1 MEKRQGHIPYEQ
13 SKSCNRRRNL
23 LLCSL
28 VFLCVI
34 PFYLSPSLR
43 SRAGH
48 CLKSSTSGRLYRS
61 DPEKW
66 CPLPNITSPAED
78 DGLKSSEHFMDS
90 REFQL
95 AVERLSA
102 AVRVPTES
110 FDDNG
115 DVDEDPRWA
124 TFDDLHYVLEKLFP
138 LVHSQLELRK
148 VNRYGLQ
155 YTFRGTDP
163 SLKPILLTGHQDVV
177 PAGTASRWTYP
188 PFEGHFDGTFVWG
201 RGAADCKS
209 VVIGILST
217 IEDLLSQSFVPH
229 RTIVLAFGFDEETGG
244 LRGAASLNESLI
256 QEWGSDSF
264 LFILDEGGMGIQN
277 QGDDIIYAYPSVGEK
292 GYYDIQ
298 LTLEVNGGH
307 SSRPPKHTGIGIM
320 ADAIVALES
329 NPYSPQ
335 LTQSNPFRRV
345 LECRTRY
352 SPDDVQPW
360 LRDELLS
367 GNEKEIAQKI
377 ADEGTD
383 DQWLL
388 KTSQAIDVITG
399 GVKVNALPENI
410 ELQVNHR
417 VALHDSADYINQHIQ
432 QVLTPVA
439 QKYGFRLEG
448 FNTSISQDPILDSA
462 SSSILRARSLQII
475 YPSPTAPTDNR
486 VWSIFSG
493 TIRHVFETT
502 ESAHGKTVVPVG
514 NIMTG
519 NSDTVNYWDLTKNI
533 YRFTPSRNGTRLNQ
547 HGIDERM
554 GITAHLE
561 GMRLYYDL
569 IRNFDSWK
577 DE

>member
-1 MEKRQGHIPYEQ
+1 MEKHQGNTPYEHR
-13 SKSCNRRRNL
+13 KPCNKRRNL

-28 VFLCVI
+28 VFIYLI
-34 PFYLSPSLR
+34 PLYFSPSLY

-48 CLKSSTSGRLYRS
+48 CLKSSSGSRVYHK
-61 DPEKW
+61 DPENW
-66 CPLPNITSPAED
+66 CPLPNVTFPGD
-78 DGLKSSEHFMDS
+78 DGLKASEHFMES

-102 AVRVPTES
+102 VVRVPTES

-124 TFDDLHYVLEKLFP
+124 TFQDLHQVLEQLFP

-177 PAGTASRWTYP
+177 PSGTASRWTYP
-188 PFEGHFDGTFVWG
+188 PFDGHFDGTFVWG

-217 IEDLLSQSFVPH
+217 IEDLLAQSFVPH

-277 QGDDIIYAYPSVGEK
+277 QGGDIIYAYPSVGEK

-307 SSRPPKHTGIGIM
+307 SSRPPRHTGIGIM
-320 ADAIVALES
+320 ADAIVALERD
-329 NPYSPQ
+329 PYTPR

-345 LECRTRY
+345 LECRTKY
-352 SPDDVQPW
+352 SPDNVQPW

-367 GNEKEIAQKI
+367 GNEKEIAEKI
-377 ADEGTD
+377 AAEGTD

-388 KTSQAIDVITG
+388 QTSQAIDMITG

-417 VALHDSADYINQHIQ
+417 VALHDSTDYINKHIQ
-432 QVLTPVA
+432 KVLAPVA
-439 QKYGFRLEG
+439 QKYGFQFEG
-448 FNTSISQDPILDSA
+448 FNTSVSDSSLDPA

-475 YPSPTAPTDNR
+475 HPSPTAPTDNG
-486 VWSIFSG
+486 VWEVFSG

-502 ESAHGKTVVPVG
+502 QSAQGKTVVPVG

-554 GITAHLE
+554 GVTAHLE